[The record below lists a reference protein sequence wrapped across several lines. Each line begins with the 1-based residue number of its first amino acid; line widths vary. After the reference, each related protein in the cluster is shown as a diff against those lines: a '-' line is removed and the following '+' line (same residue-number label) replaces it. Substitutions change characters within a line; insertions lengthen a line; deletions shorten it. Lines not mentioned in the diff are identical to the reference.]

1 MREKRGSDL
10 HVHVHVGR
18 HHLDTAGRMERLI
31 SALKSVLDKKHDLQT
46 VVSALENLAPTS
58 QERKTA
64 ESKHRYGVHAGQ
76 WLPTRVTQS

>member
-1 MREKRGSDL
+1 MYI
-10 HVHVHVGR
+10 VHVHVGR

-58 QERKTA
+58 QGRKTA

>member
-1 MREKRGSDL
+1 M
-10 HVHVHVGR
+10 HVGR

-46 VVSALENLAPTS
+46 VVSAHALENLAPTS

>member
-1 MREKRGSDL
+1 MYMCSRMK
-10 HVHVHVGR
+10 
-18 HHLDTAGRMERLI
+18 HLT

-64 ESKHRYGVHAGQ
+64 ESKHRYGVHAG
-76 WLPTRVTQS
+76 

>member
-1 MREKRGSDL
+1 M
-10 HVHVHVGR
+10 HVGR

-31 SALKSVLDKKHDLQT
+31 SALKSVLDEKHDLQT

-58 QERKTA
+58 QERKPAA
-64 ESKHRYGVHAGQ
+64 ESKHQYGVHAGQ